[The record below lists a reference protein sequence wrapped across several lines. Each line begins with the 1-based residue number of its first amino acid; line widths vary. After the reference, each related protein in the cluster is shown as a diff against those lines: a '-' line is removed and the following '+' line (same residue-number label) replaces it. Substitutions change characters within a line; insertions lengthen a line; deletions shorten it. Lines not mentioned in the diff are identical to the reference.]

1 VPHEDRT
8 DQPINANYEKMEP
21 GMGILE
27 DIATSLL
34 AGDDQKTVE
43 LVNQAIE
50 KKVPTTEILDDGLIA
65 GMNVVGEKFRKDEMY
80 IPEVLLS
87 ARAMSAAVEVLKP
100 LLIAEEVPSR
110 GKVILGSIQGDLHD
124 IGKNLVAIMLQG
136 AGFTVVD
143 LGIDV
148 PAAKFIDTAL
158 AEEASVVGVSSLL
171 TTTMPKMKGVVDLV
185 EERGLAGQIKV
196 LVGGAPLTEEF
207 AQSIGADGYAYDAAN
222 AVEKVRALVGEG

>member
-1 VPHEDRT
+1 
-8 DQPINANYEKMEP
+8 ME
-21 GMGILE
+21 ILE
-27 DIATSLL
+27 NIAKSLM
-34 AGDDQKTVE
+34 AGDDKKIVE
-43 LVNQAIE
+43 EVNQAIE
-50 KKVPTTEILDDGLIA
+50 MKVPTTEILDDGLIA
-65 GMNVVGEKFRKDEMY
+65 GMNVVGEKFRNDEMY

-87 ARAMSAAVEVLKP
+87 ARAMAAAVALLKP

-124 IGKNLVAIMLQG
+124 IGKNLVAIMLEG
-136 AGFTVVD
+136 AGFEVVD

-148 PAAKFIDTAL
+148 PAEKFIETAV
-158 AEEASVVGVSSLL
+158 EEDASVIGVSSLL

-185 EERGLAGQIKV
+185 EERGLSGQLKV

-222 AVEKVRALVGEG
+222 AVERVRALLGDG